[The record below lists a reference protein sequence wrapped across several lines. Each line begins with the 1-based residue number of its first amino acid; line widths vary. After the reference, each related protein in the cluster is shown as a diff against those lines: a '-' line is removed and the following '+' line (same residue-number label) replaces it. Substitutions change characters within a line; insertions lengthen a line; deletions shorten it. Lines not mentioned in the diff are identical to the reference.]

1 MHVLAC
7 FHLRDTAG
15 QERFRTLTAMN
26 FRGTKVSCSV
36 DQQLLTFNIFFYN
49 SLWQVYNNLWQVADW
64 VIGQKKK
71 ARAVWGGTNGA
82 ETLTMLFEEW
92 KMSSY

>member
-1 MHVLAC
+1 MRVIIFVIQYMYVLAC

-36 DQQLLTFNIFFYN
+36 VQQLLTFNIYFYN
-49 SLWQVYNNLWQVADW
+49 SLWQVPDW

-71 ARAVWGGTNGA
+71 ARAVWGGTNGT
-82 ETLTMLFEEW
+82 ETLTMLL
-92 KMSSY
+92 